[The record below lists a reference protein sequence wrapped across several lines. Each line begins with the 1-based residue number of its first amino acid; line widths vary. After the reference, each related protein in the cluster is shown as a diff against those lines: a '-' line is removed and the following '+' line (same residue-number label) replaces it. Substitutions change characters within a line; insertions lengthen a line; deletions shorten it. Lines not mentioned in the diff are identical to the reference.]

1 MLNWGRI
8 MPGSPSSGEDYSEM
22 DTITSPDS
30 YVNLSVIGN
39 GAYGTVYKARHI
51 SNPNLIV
58 AIKKIRLPLT
68 EEGIPTST
76 LREIATLRQ
85 LETYE
90 HPNIIRLLDVCHGK
104 TMTKE
109 RQIVLYLVFEHCDQD
124 LATYMAK
131 CPLPGLHEQTIKN
144 LMYQIL
150 CGIDFLHSHRI
161 LHRDLKPQNLLITHN
176 GIVKLADFGLAKT
189 YDFQMRLTSVVVTLW
204 YRSPEVLLGCPYATP
219 VDIWSVGCIM
229 AEMIKRRPLFAGSS
243 EGDQLDKIFRII
255 GTPNES
261 EWPKDV
267 SIGLNSFRHRPA
279 INLRDVIP
287 DLCERSKHLLQ
298 HMLLFDACKR
308 ITAAEAL
315 RHDYFNDCEY
325 AIPICSTNGQRDE

>member
-1 MLNWGRI
+1 
-8 MPGSPSSGEDYSEM
+8 MPGSTSGEHNFDMESV
-22 DTITSPDS
+22 TSPDS

-68 EEGIPTST
+68 EEGIPMST
-76 LREIATLRQ
+76 LREISTLRQ
-85 LETYE
+85 LDQYE

-109 RQIVLYLVFEHCDQD
+109 RQIILYLVFEHCEQD
-124 LATYMAK
+124 LSTFMAK
-131 CPLPGLHEQTIKN
+131 CPSPGLPEITIKN
-144 LMYQIL
+144 LMHQIL
-150 CGIDFLHSHRI
+150 HGIDFLHSHRI
-161 LHRDLKPQNLLITHN
+161 LHRDLKPQNLLITN
-176 GIVKLADFGLAKT
+176 GGIVKLADFGLAKT

-204 YRSPEVLLGCPYATP
+204 YRSPEVLLGSPYATP

-229 AEMIKRRPLFAGSS
+229 AEMIKRGPLFAGSS

-255 GTPNES
+255 GTPAES

-267 SIGLNSFRHRPA
+267 SIGLNSFIPRSPL
-279 INLRDVIP
+279 NLRDVIP
-287 DLCERSKHLLQ
+287 NLCESSKNLLES
-298 HMLLFDACKR
+298 MLQFDARKR
-308 ITAAEAL
+308 ISAAEAM
-315 RHDYFNDCEY
+315 RHEYFNDCDY
-325 AIPICSTNGQRDE
+325 VIPVCSDNE